1 MNDTRVIVKDNRKTP
16 ITVEMILFGLLL
28 GSIGILV
35 FIFAVNAF
43 LNSDIKEFMSI
54 LNVILIV
61 ALLGITIRIFVNM

>member
-28 GSIGILV
+28 GGMGILV

-61 ALLGITIRIFVNM
+61 ALLGITIRIFVNT

>member
-61 ALLGITIRIFVNM
+61 ALLGITIRIFINM